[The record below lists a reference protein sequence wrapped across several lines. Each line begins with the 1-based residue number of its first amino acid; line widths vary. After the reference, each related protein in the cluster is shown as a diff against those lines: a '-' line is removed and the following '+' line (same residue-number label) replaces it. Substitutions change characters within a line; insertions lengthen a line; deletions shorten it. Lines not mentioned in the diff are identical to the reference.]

1 MKRTKILYLDIAEKI
16 KKGIISGQYPVGTLL
31 PTENELEAIF
41 GVSKIT
47 VRKAI
52 ELLAIDEY
60 VEKKSGKGTTVLSN
74 RPYNKLSKAASFSQV
89 LKKSDLHLST
99 KALSLEI
106 KQLQTGDF
114 LYHEFGRESLEY
126 RRLYLLDGQPYI
138 YFIHYLP
145 VALAPLTLAD
155 FAADSLYRLLN
166 LHGYEIRSFKDDF
179 LAISLSADYQSIL
192 ETTETIGIKRIR
204 KSLGEEGQLVEYSQA
219 IYNTNQ
225 HPYQIEYET

>member
-89 LKKSDLHLST
+89 LKKSNLELST
-99 KALSLEI
+99 RPLSLE
-106 KQLQTGDF
+106 KVSLQPEDLLF
-114 LYHEFGRESLEY
+114 EAFGEEVLVY
-126 RRLYLLDGQPYI
+126 RRLYLLEDKPYI
-138 YFIHYLP
+138 SFIHYLP
-145 VALAPLTLAD
+145 SDLAHLGLET
-155 FAADSLYRLLN
+155 FSQMSLYRLLN
-166 LHGYEIRSFKDDF
+166 LEGYEISSFEDDF
-179 LAISLSADYQSIL
+179 LAISLSAEHQKIL
-192 ETTETIGIKRIR
+192 ETTEKIGLKRMR
-204 KSLGEEGQLVEYSQA
+204 KSLDAEGRLIEYSEA
-219 IYNTNQ
+219 VYNTSQ
-225 HPYQIEYET
+225 QPYHIEYET